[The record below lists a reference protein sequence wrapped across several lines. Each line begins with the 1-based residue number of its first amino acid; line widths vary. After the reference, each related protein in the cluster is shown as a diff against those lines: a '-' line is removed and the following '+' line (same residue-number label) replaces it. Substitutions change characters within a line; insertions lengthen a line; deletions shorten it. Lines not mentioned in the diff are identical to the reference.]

1 MRHIRELTRNGV
13 WLNDISIIIL
23 IPRLVDNYKIAVHV
37 TVGKAVQVHKHA
49 ILIRR
54 DVPAVII
61 KEFQNNFPII
71 VHSIVI
77 HPIAGN
83 QLQTLAIIEDVAGQ
97 LLAVLPPSRM
107 EIDEEIDE
115 DWLTPKSLSITEMD
129 FIPEEKLDVA
139 LSLIDRI
146 IIGSKKKKILLP
158 LISKIVMELL
168 NHKQDSWKY
177 KYIAY

>member
-13 WLNDISIIIL
+13 RLYDVPFIIL

-54 DVPAVII
+54 DVPAVLI
-61 KEFQNNFPII
+61 EEVQNNFPII

-83 QLQTLAIIEDVAGQ
+83 QLQALTIIEDVTGQ
-97 LLAVLPPSRM
+97 LLAVLPTSRM
-107 EIDEEIDE
+107 EIDEEIDDTSQE
-115 DWLTPKSLSITEMD
+115 VLGRVL
-129 FIPEEKLDVA
+129 EERFRTA
-139 LSLIDRI
+139 F
-146 IIGSKKKKILLP
+146 LLAAFVQGFQQCGCC
-158 LISKIVMELL
+158 L
-168 NHKQDSWKY
+168 
-177 KYIAY
+177 